1 MLGLRHKILNMLS
14 RLFVKKNEKNIDE
27 FADYTNFYWTIL
39 ENIETKTTQNEDLP
53 GFSEY
58 HKMLKTFLKAQPIYD
73 QVEEDVV
80 DVEHAD
86 YSYVKVTNWLKSQE
100 SAGQHKAE
108 EVKFSD
114 VHSFIDHHLSEEC
127 TDQGLHYACVDVT
140 AYNSEVNTSFEG
152 TFINTSTW
160 EVTRKRSTL
169 VRASEWLWLCIY
181 F

>member
-1 MLGLRHKILNMLS
+1 MSSIINSLSKLLR
-14 RLFVKKNEKNIDE
+14 KKKEKHIDE
-27 FADYTNFYWTIL
+27 FADYTDFYWMFL

-80 DVEHAD
+80 DVEHDD

-100 SAGQHKAE
+100 SADQHKAD

-140 AYNSEVNTSFEG
+140 AYNPEVSPEVNTSFESSS
-152 TFINTSTW
+152 TNTSTW
-160 EVTRKRSTL
+160 EVTRKPKVKQHS
-169 VRASEWLWLCIY
+169 SLWV
-181 F
+181 